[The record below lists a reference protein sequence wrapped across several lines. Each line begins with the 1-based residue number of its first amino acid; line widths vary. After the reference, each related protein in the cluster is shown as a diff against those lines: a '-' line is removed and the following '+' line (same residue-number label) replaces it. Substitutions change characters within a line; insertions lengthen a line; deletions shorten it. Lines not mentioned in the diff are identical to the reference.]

1 MIDNPKMEKKMK
13 KLLTLLTIIFFLFS
27 ACTEDCPV
35 ETNNV
40 DLQGDLQTM
49 LDDEYTTYIANNP
62 DFIGGIALQVKSRNS
77 NYFVSK
83 GMGDNITNQV
93 HFRAA
98 SNTKTFT
105 SAGIL
110 LLHQRGLL
118 NVKSFI
124 TDVIPGTSELFIP
137 DLPEFNIPYK
147 NEITIW
153 QLLSHRAGV
162 FDVTNTPIP
171 TTVSADVPYKGKIYL
186 EHVMETE
193 PNHTFTFDELVGV
206 VATCELSYFTPGSD
220 YHYSNQGYSL
230 LGKIIERVSG
240 KTYKQFMIDEFV
252 NPLGL
257 TETTFPDKGDDQ
269 IMPTPFVKGY
279 IQAGE
284 LGIIDVT
291 ESNMSGN
298 VAEGNLLTTP
308 DDLSK
313 FIQLLLKGDGGLN
326 LNTIN
331 NTMMDCRATGDV
343 GAGGYGAGLMLW
355 NNMGYGHNG
364 AHEGFMSY
372 MVGDPENDLAIVLFT
387 NSWNFNE
394 GFTSFVPQ
402 LHLLEQMCRQVKSI
416 ALHE

>member
-1 MIDNPKMEKKMK
+1 MKNGETNMK
-13 KLLTLLTIIFFLFS
+13 KILIILITIAFILS
-27 ACTEDCPV
+27 ACKENII
-35 ETNNV
+35 ETIPDN
-40 DLQGDLQTM
+40 LQGELQTM
-49 LDDEYTTYIANNP
+49 LENEYASYTKDNP
-62 DFIGGIALQVKSRNS
+62 DFVGGFALQIKSKRG

-83 GMGDNITNQV
+83 GMGKNITNQI

-110 LLHQRGLL
+110 LLYQRGLL
-118 NVKSFI
+118 NINSFI
-124 TDVIPGTSELFIP
+124 TDTIPGTTELFIP

-162 FDVTNTPIP
+162 FDVTNTSIP
-171 TTVSADVPYKGKIYL
+171 NTVLANVPYKGKLYL
-186 EHVMETE
+186 EYIMATD
-193 PNHTFTFDELVGV
+193 PNHTFTFDELLGV
-206 VATCELSYFTPGSD
+206 VAICELSYFPPGTD

-240 KTYKQFMIDEFV
+240 KTYKQFMMDEFV

-257 TETTFPDKGDDQ
+257 TGTTFPDKGDDQ
-269 IMPTPFVKGY
+269 IIPNPFVNGY
-279 IQAGE
+279 IQAE
-284 LGIIDVT
+284 QLGILDVT

-298 VAEGNLLTTP
+298 VAEGNLLTTA

-313 FIQLLLKGDGGLN
+313 FIRMLLKGDGGLN

-343 GAGGYGAGLMLW
+343 GAGGYGAGLMHW

-364 AHEGFMSY
+364 AHEGFLSY

-387 NSWNFNE
+387 NSWNFNN
-394 GFTSFVPQ
+394 GYASFGTE

-416 ALHE
+416 VVNE